1 MAYFIE
7 IEEMDTSRKLI
18 LNLVHVS
25 HVRKHDAV
33 AACITMSNGNIIFSR
48 YYKDV
53 IKEINI
59 KNKELS

>member
-7 IEEMDTSRKLI
+7 IEERDGKKTI
-18 LNLVHVS
+18 LNLEDVS
-25 HVRKHDAV
+25 HVRKHNAV
-33 AACITMSNGNIIFSR
+33 AACITMSNGNIIFAR
-48 YYKDV
+48 YYKDL

>member
-7 IEEMDTSRKLI
+7 IKESDGKKTI
-18 LNLVHVS
+18 LNLEDVS
-25 HVRKHDAV
+25 HVRRHGAV
-33 AACITMSNGNIIFSR
+33 AACITMSNGNIIFAR

>member
-7 IEEMDTSRKLI
+7 IEETGGKKMI
-18 LNLVHVS
+18 LNLEGVS

-33 AACITMSNGNIIFSR
+33 AACITMINGNIIFAR
-48 YYKDV
+48 YYRNV